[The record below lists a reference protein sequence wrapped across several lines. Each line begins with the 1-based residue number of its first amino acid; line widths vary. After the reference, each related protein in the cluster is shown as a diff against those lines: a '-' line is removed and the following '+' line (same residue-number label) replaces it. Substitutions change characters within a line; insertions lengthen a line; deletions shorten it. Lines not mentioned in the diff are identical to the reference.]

1 MTTFEESLGEVL
13 EEIKGYYNR
22 LTDPTSEKISL
33 ARKVVREKKL
43 AGKIGAYVIYDND
56 RILYAGSSKDLE
68 KRLVKYLYNPDNHIF
83 SWRLLR
89 EEVGKRKNIEVASDK
104 LISELKKKKDRN
116 YYESREAVRKRLE
129 TYQFR
134 FHEIEGS
141 GTKESRLAK
150 ALLLEA
156 LVITVLEPM
165 YNIKALEEK
174 LREEE

>member
-1 MTTFEESLGEVL
+1 MSRQLV
-13 EEIKGYYNR
+13 EILDEITDHYNK
-22 LTDPTSEKISL
+22 LTAPKSEKISL

-43 AGKIGAYVIYDND
+43 AGKIGVYTIYDND
-56 RILYAGSSKDLE
+56 KILYAGSSKDLE

-89 EEVGKRKNIEVASDK
+89 EEVGQRKNIEVASDK

-134 FHEIEGS
+134 FHEIEDLGRN
-141 GTKESRLAK
+141 ENRLAK
-150 ALLLEA
+150 ARVLEA
-156 LVITVLEPM
+156 LVIAVLEPE
-165 YNIKALEEK
+165 YNMKALEETV
-174 LREEE
+174 REKE